1 MISILFF
8 IISFFFLVL
17 FLFIKVK
24 HFNEGSVQH
33 HFPHIVEAIKED
45 LRVVKTG
52 VQKHVKKTFKKSIF
66 TIGKLWI
73 IFIFVSEKKL
83 RKHFPK
89 LFSTAPEP
97 GHKPS
102 FFLSTIM
109 EYKMRMK
116 YFKKKIRE
124 EDDRDDTQQSA

>member
-1 MISILFF
+1 MISIVFF
-8 IISFFFLVL
+8 IISFVLLAL
-17 FLFIKVK
+17 FLAIKVRN
-24 HFNEGSVQH
+24 FNTGNAEH
-33 HFPHIVEAIKED
+33 HFPHIVESIKED
-45 LRVVKTG
+45 LLGVKTG
-52 VQKHVKKTFKKSIF
+52 VQKHVKKSFKKSIF
-66 TIGKLWI
+66 TVGKLWV

-89 LFSTAPEP
+89 LFPTAPEP

-102 FFLSTIM
+102 FFLATIM

-124 EDDRDDTQQSA
+124 ADTRDDNS